1 MREENI
7 KGYVGGIYLNA
18 TGLRIDKVKTKRA
31 VTNHLKQYVRIKK
44 RLSIEKAYGRL
55 MDDHEEMQKYIDL
68 VDSAIEL
75 LEELQKDLIV
85 AKYIHNSGDT
95 YDYIV
100 KDSIQVAERTY
111 YRIKWEAVKNLSYGL
126 RITVYKDE

>member
-1 MREENI
+1 M
-7 KGYVGGIYLNA
+7 NA